1 MPTHVL
7 VLLGAVTALA
17 ACPSPAVN
25 YDYRSLPDPATIG
38 YKVQAG
44 DRIHIRVLRNEAS
57 TGTHVVRPDG
67 YISVPLAGEVLA
79 RGKSIEELRTE
90 LVSRLNKYIQDAN
103 EMVSVSIEQVQG
115 IRYSVIGEVQR
126 AGFFESPR
134 HVTLLEALANA
145 GGLTA
150 YAQTEAIYVLRR
162 DGQNQLKVPVSYT
175 RTVQDPG
182 NRNFFL
188 LAGDVVVVP

>member
-1 MPTHVL
+1 MRLTFG
-7 VLLGAVTALA
+7 LLGVTLAFA

-25 YDYRSLPDPATIG
+25 YNYQTLPDPATIT
-38 YKVQAG
+38 YKIQAG

-67 YISVPLAGEVLA
+67 FISLPLAGELLA
-79 RGKSIEELRTE
+79 RGKPIEELRKE
-90 LVSRLNKYIQDAN
+90 IVERLNKYIQDAN

-150 YAQTEAIYVLRR
+150 YAQPEAIYVLRR

-175 RTVQDPG
+175 RTIRDPAS
-182 NRNFFL
+182 RNFFL

>member
-1 MPTHVL
+1 MRLQVL
-7 VLLGAVTALA
+7 ALLGAVPVLT

-25 YDYRSLPDPATIG
+25 FDYKSLPDPATIG

-44 DRIHIRVLRNEAS
+44 DRIHIRVLRNEAN

-67 YISVPLAGEVLA
+67 FVSLPLAGEILA

-90 LVSRLNKYIQDAN
+90 IVSRLNKYIQDAN

-150 YAQTEAIYVLRR
+150 YAQPDAIYVLR
-162 DGQNQLKVPVSYT
+162 QNQQRIPVSYP
-175 RTVQDPG
+175 RTVQDPAS
-182 NRNFFL
+182 RNFFL
-188 LAGDVVVVP
+188 LGGDVVVVP